1 MTWTKD
7 FINFPILLIFF
18 SIFQPHA
25 LTNPRCTSKARPGK
39 MDASTS
45 VLALMPPR
53 DSTHVNNCKIHFKN
67 FNVLRVFLY
76 HNVKKGWGDQGRGE
90 IICQM
95 GVRQQ

>member
-1 MTWTKD
+1 MDLRFYKL
-7 FINFPILLIFF
+7 PYLIDFF

-76 HNVKKGWGDQGRGE
+76 HNVKKGRGGIE
-90 IICQM
+90 
-95 GVRQQ
+95 GGEK